1 MKLTGKIYR
10 WLGTDGLLHV
20 LCSTLIVV
28 VAGMFLPIWAS
39 VVIAIAVGIA
49 KEIVWDRMMGRGDAS
64 WHDLTCDIIGVAL
77 GVAVLLLD
85 LLLM

>member
-1 MKLTGKIYR
+1 MKMTGKIYR

-20 LCSTLIVV
+20 LCSVLIVV
-28 VAGMFLPIWAS
+28 VAGMFLPVWAS
-39 VVIAIAVGIA
+39 IVTAVVAGIA
-49 KEIVWDRMMGRGDAS
+49 KEIVWDRMMGHGDAS

-85 LLLM
+85 LLVM